1 MTTVKHHVI
10 HLTEGRTHE
19 DVDPRLS
26 GLPIAI
32 RVELHSKDGARV
44 IVDVAG
50 NEVASLPLQSM
61 VDIGAS
67 VYRPRGT

>member
-1 MTTVKHHVI
+1 MMKHHTI
-10 HLTEGRTHE
+10 YLTEGRTHQTDE
-19 DVDPRLS
+19 DPRLS
-26 GLPIAI
+26 DLPISI
-32 RVELHSKDGARV
+32 RVELHSKGGARV
-44 IVDVAG
+44 VVDVAG

>member
-1 MTTVKHHVI
+1 MKYHI
-10 HLTEGRTHE
+10 IYLTEGRTHD

-26 GLPIAI
+26 DLPISI
-32 RVELHSKDGARV
+32 RVELHSKGGARV
-44 IVDVAG
+44 VVDVAG

>member
-1 MTTVKHHVI
+1 MKHHVI
-10 HLTEGRTHE
+10 HLTEGRTHG

-26 GLPIAI
+26 ELPIAI
-32 RVELHSKDGARV
+32 RVELHSRDGARV

-61 VDIGAS
+61 VEIGVS